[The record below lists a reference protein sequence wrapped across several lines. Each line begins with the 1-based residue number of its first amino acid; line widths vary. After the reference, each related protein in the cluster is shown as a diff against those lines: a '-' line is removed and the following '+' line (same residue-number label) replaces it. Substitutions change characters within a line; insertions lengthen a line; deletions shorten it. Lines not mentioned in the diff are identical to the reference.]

1 MKKAIF
7 LGVSIGIIILLLT
20 LIPTSKTYGLTTVV
34 VDVSKA
40 NDKVTCQDC
49 NGNLWQFEGVEDWCV
64 NDIATF
70 IMDDMGTEEINDDE
84 IVSVRYNGWFEDWLE
99 NTEET
104 IFFEEDS
111 LQSSRAGAGQS

>member
-1 MKKAIF
+1 MKKAII
-7 LGVSIGIIILLLT
+7 LGVSVGVLIFLLV
-20 LIPTSKTYGLTTVV
+20 LIPTDNFNNFYGLTTVV
-34 VDVSKA
+34 VNVSKA

-70 IMDDMGTEEINDDE
+70 IMDNMGTEEINDDK
-84 IVSVRYNGWFEDWLE
+84 IISVRYNGWFEDWLE
-99 NTEET
+99 DTEET

-111 LQSSRAGAGQS
+111 L